1 LTAAAAAGKVK
12 APSVGGGVM
21 ARRRP
26 PEGPERT
33 DAGEPVWVLEWLGR
47 TNVVGLATD
56 RVYITEGDDS
66 GKAAVK
72 AMKRGATVAD
82 ALADAEVQ
90 VPLGKVERVWSVGKR
105 NSLHVRWQAKGGRKE
120 FHLMC
125 EAGVRDEIFD
135 ELDRALGD
143 GFVRVERKLSP
154 GEVIA
159 LPLGCL
165 GIAVV
170 VAALLAVFWGGM
182 NGYMTAGG
190 LVLMGV
196 AYVAIVLAM
205 PETVTELVP
214 AD

>member
-1 LTAAAAAGKVK
+1 
-12 APSVGGGVM
+12 M

-33 DAGEPVWVLEWLGR
+33 EAGEPVWVLEGIA
-47 TNVVGLATD
+47 NSVVGLAAD
-56 RVYITEGDDS
+56 RLCVTEDADAGA
-66 GKAAVK
+66 AAVK

-90 VPLGKVERVWSVGKR
+90 VPLGKVERVWYVARR
-105 NSLHVRWQAKGGRKE
+105 NSLHLRWQAKGGRKE

-125 EAGVRDEIFD
+125 EAAVRDEIFD
-135 ELDRALGD
+135 EMERTLGD
-143 GFVRVERKLSP
+143 GFVRDERKLSA

-165 GIAVV
+165 GVAVV
-170 VAALLAVFWGGM
+170 VAALLAVFWGGI

-190 LVLMGV
+190 LVLMAV
-196 AYVAIVLAM
+196 AYLVIVLAM